1 MLPKQRTGILIAT
14 MASIVAAGSYTTLAG
29 LLITQFAIDLGWTAA
44 TVSVGVA
51 LNMLLYGVTA
61 PFALILMDRYSIRTV
76 SIAAMILLLAGS
88 AVCLWPSPLGFN
100 SAWGLLVGLGT
111 GCLTMAY
118 GAHVA
123 RLWFPRSVGTVS
135 GVLTAA
141 AVVGQFALLPLWT
154 AAMTRFGWQA
164 PIIGCGVL
172 TVTAIMLNWM
182 WMEEPKVRHQDRR
195 GPSHAS
201 PDRPNPEGAAETP
214 ALFLAF
220 GEVVIDL
227 LHFMRRRPFWIL
239 VLLFLICGATTNG
252 IMWSH
257 FTPAV
262 VDCGINVEFASFVLA
277 LVGIFNVAGTMAAGW
292 LADRISS
299 RVILMV
305 VFFGRSL
312 TLLWL
317 PLIFWGAFETQLVV
331 FGVIFGMLDVATV
344 PPVIVLCNRVFGRNG
359 AVVFGWINAFH
370 QLGAGGMAFAGAH
383 IRTQLGSYDLLWFVT
398 GVIAMVAA
406 FLVFL
411 DRYEARD
418 SAAC

>member
-1 MLPKQRTGILIAT
+1 LIAT
-14 MASIVAAGSYTTLAG
+14 IASIVAAGSYTTLAG
-29 LLITQFAIDLGWTAA
+29 LLITQFSIDLGWTAA
-44 TVSVGVA
+44 TVSAGVA

-61 PFALILMDRYSIRTV
+61 PFALILMDRYGIRPV
-76 SIAAMILLLAGS
+76 AIGAMTLLLVGS
-88 AVCLWPSPLGFN
+88 AVCLWPNPLGFN
-100 SAWGLLVGLGT
+100 LAWGLLIGLGT

-123 RLWFPRSVGTVS
+123 RLWFPRSVGLVS

-154 AAMTRFGWQA
+154 AAMTRYGWQA
-164 PIIGCGVL
+164 PIIGCRLL
-172 TVTAIMLNWM
+172 TIAAMGLNWL
-182 WMEEPKVRHQDRR
+182 WMGEAEDRRQDRQGR
-195 GPSHAS
+195 KVPQQ
-201 PDRPNPEGAAETP
+201 P
-214 ALFLAF
+214 LFLVV
-220 GEVVIDL
+220 GEVVINL
-227 LHFMRRRPFWIL
+227 FRYMRRRPFWIL

-292 LADRISS
+292 LADRMSS

-317 PLIFWGAFETQLVV
+317 PLIFWGAFEPQLVV
-331 FGVIFGMLDVATV
+331 LVLSSGCWMSRRCRPSSCCATV
-344 PPVIVLCNRVFGRNG
+344 Y
-359 AVVFGWINAFH
+359 
-370 QLGAGGMAFAGAH
+370 LGATALSSLAGSTAFTSLARAVWPLLA
-383 IRTQLGSYDLLWFVT
+383 RTYARSLE
-398 GVIAMVAA
+398 AMICCG
-406 FLVFL
+406 LH
-411 DRYEARD
+411 RE
-418 SAAC
+418 

>member
-1 MLPKQRTGILIAT
+1 M
-14 MASIVAAGSYTTLAG
+14 G
-29 LLITQFAIDLGWTAA
+29 LLITQFSIDLGWTAA

-61 PFALILMDRYSIRTV
+61 PFALILMHRYGIKPV
-76 SIAAMILLLAGS
+76 SIAAMLLLLMGS
-88 AVCLWPSPLGFN
+88 GICLWPSAVGFN
-100 SAWGLLVGLGT
+100 FAWGLLVGLGT

-123 RLWFPRSVGTVS
+123 RLWFPHSVGTVS
-135 GVLTAA
+135 GVFTAA

-154 AAMTRFGWQA
+154 VALTRYGWQA
-164 PIIGCGVL
+164 PIVGCSAL
-172 TVTAIMLNWM
+172 TVVAIIVNWM
-182 WMEEPKVRHQDRR
+182 WMREPEDRQSEVTDKL
-195 GPSHAS
+195 PS
-201 PDRPNPEGAAETP
+201 
-214 ALFLAF
+214 LFLSI
-220 GEVVIDL
+220 GDVIVDL
-227 LHFMRRRPFWIL
+227 LTFMRRRPFWIL

-257 FTPAV
+257 FTPAA
-262 VDCGINVEFASFVLA
+262 VDCGINVEFASLVLA

-317 PLIFWGAFETQLVV
+317 PLIFFGAFETQLVT
-331 FGVIFGMLDVATV
+331 FGILFGMLDVATV

-359 AVVFGWINAFH
+359 AIVFGWINAFH
-370 QLGAGGMAFAGAH
+370 QLGAGGMAFVGAH
-383 IRTQLGSYDLLWFVT
+383 IRTEYGSYDLLWYAS
-398 GVIAMVAA
+398 GIIAMVAA

-411 DRYEARD
+411 DRYD
-418 SAAC
+418 SDDNSRAHAS

>member
-1 MLPKQRTGILIAT
+1 MAKATRITNIRILTAT
-14 MASIVAAGSYTTLAG
+14 IASIVAAGSYTTLAG
-29 LLITQFAIDLGWTAA
+29 LLITQFSIDLGWTAA

-61 PFALILMDRYSIRTV
+61 PFALILMDRYGIKPV
-76 SIAAMILLLAGS
+76 SIAAMLLLLVGS
-88 AVCLWPSPLGFN
+88 AVCLWPSVTGFN
-100 SAWGLLVGLGT
+100 FAWGFLVGLGT

-154 AAMTRFGWQA
+154 AAMTRYGWQA
-164 PIIGCGVL
+164 PIMGCSALTIAAIVL
-172 TVTAIMLNWM
+172 NWIWMKEPDDHQLDQVTA
-182 WMEEPKVRHQDRR
+182 R
-195 GPSHAS
+195 SS
-201 PDRPNPEGAAETP
+201 
-214 ALFLAF
+214 LFLAIAD
-220 GEVVIDL
+220 VIIRL
-227 LHFMRRRPFWIL
+227 FQFMQHRTFWIL

-305 VFFGRSL
+305 VFCGRSL

-317 PLIFWGAFETQLVV
+317 PLIFWGAFETQLVA
-331 FGVIFGMLDVATV
+331 FGILFGMLDVATV
-344 PPVIVLCNRVFGRNG
+344 PPIIVLCNRAFGRNG
-359 AVVFGWINAFH
+359 AIVFSWINAFH
-370 QLGAGGMAFAGAH
+370 QLGAGGMAFVGAH
-383 IRTQLGSYDLLWFVT
+383 IRTELGSYDLLWFAT
-398 GVIAMVAA
+398 GLIAMGAA

-411 DRYEARD
+411 DRYDGHDRNAGHT
-418 SAAC
+418 SLPH